1 MNLLPKTEGFKN
13 FFSKKVN
20 VDTHFMFKLETSLK
34 DFSRRIPDRINLY
47 KAKKYSTKEADIKGL
62 IRFLIDFQSFFNSR
76 FDY

>member
-1 MNLLPKTEGFKN
+1 MTLLPKIEGFKK

-34 DFSRRIPDRINLY
+34 GFSRRIPDRINLY

>member
-1 MNLLPKTEGFKN
+1 MNLLLKTQRSKKI
-13 FFSKKVN
+13 FSKKVN

-62 IRFLIDFQSFFNSR
+62 IRFLMDF
-76 FDY
+76 